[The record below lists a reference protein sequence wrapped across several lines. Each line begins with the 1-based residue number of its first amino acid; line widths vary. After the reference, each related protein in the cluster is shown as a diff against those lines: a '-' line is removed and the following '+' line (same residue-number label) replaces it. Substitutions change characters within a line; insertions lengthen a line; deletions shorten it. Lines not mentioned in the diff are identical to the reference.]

1 MYVCIYILI
10 KGTIT
15 VANPAAADANVNSTY
30 NKVILKNCPPFT
42 NCISSINNTQVNDAH
57 DIDVV
62 MSMYNLID
70 YNVIDLT
77 TSGSLWQYYRNDIK
91 MIFLRIITI
100 AFPSNLKKKKKG
112 T

>member
-1 MYVCIYILI
+1 
-10 KGTIT
+10 
-15 VANPAAADANVNSTY
+15 
-30 NKVILKNCPPFT
+30 
-42 NCISSINNTQVNDAH
+42 
-57 DIDVV
+57 
-62 MSMYNLID
+62 MYNLID